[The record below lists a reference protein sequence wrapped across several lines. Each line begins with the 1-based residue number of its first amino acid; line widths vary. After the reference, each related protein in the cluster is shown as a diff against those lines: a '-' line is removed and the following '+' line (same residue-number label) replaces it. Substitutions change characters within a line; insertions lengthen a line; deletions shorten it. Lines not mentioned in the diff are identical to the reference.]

1 MKQTNKPAVLLAAF
15 ALIASP
21 GQAADSNT
29 NAPSAPA
36 SKAATLFADKVLA
49 KGKGF
54 EIKQS
59 EVEDLYAGAK
69 ATWAA
74 RGQILPES
82 KRPEI
87 EGKILEQL
95 VAKRVLVN
103 RATEAEK
110 TKAQAKSDE
119 YYSEL
124 KKRQPSEEAFLRQLK
139 VEGMTLEQFRKRLL
153 DDTTCETVVERELK
167 SQITVTGEQVKKFY
181 DDNPTQFEQPER
193 VRASHVLIT
202 TKDPATGEDL
212 LPDKKKEKKELAD
225 KVLARAKAGEDF
237 AKLAKEFSDDPGSR
251 DKGGEYTFP
260 RGQMVPEFENAAF
273 ALDANKISDIVT
285 TSYGYHIIKML
296 EKMPARKISFSEAEA
311 DIKEHLIV
319 QETQKQLPGY
329 LEKVKKEASVEVLT
343 TPAKSN

>member
-1 MKQTNKPAVLLAAF
+1 MKNTNKLAVLLAAF

-21 GQAADSNT
+21 GQAADSNP
-29 NAPSAPA
+29 NAPSAPS

-59 EVEDLYAGAK
+59 EVEELYTGAK
-69 ATWAA
+69 ATFAA
-74 RGQILPES
+74 RGQVLPES
-82 KRPEI
+82 RRPEI

-95 VAKRVLVN
+95 VAKRVLAN

-139 VEGMTLEQFRKRLL
+139 AEGMTLEQFRKRLL

-167 SQITVTGEQVKKFY
+167 SQIKITGELVKKFY

-193 VRASHVLIT
+193 VRASHVLVS

-212 LPDKKKEKKELAD
+212 PPDKKKERKELAD

-237 AKLAKEFSDDPGSR
+237 GKLAKEFSDDPGSR

-273 ALDANKISDIVT
+273 ALETNKISDIVT
-285 TSYGYHIIKML
+285 TPYGYHIIKTL

-311 DIKEHLIV
+311 DVKEHLII

-329 LEKVKKEASVEVLT
+329 LEKVKKEANVEVLA
-343 TPAKSN
+343 TPVKSN

>member
-1 MKQTNKPAVLLAAF
+1 MKKTNKLAVLLAAF

-69 ATWAA
+69 ATFAA

-82 KRPEI
+82 RRPEI

-110 TKAQAKSDE
+110 TKAQAKSEE

-139 VEGMTLEQFRKRLL
+139 AEGMTLEQFRKRLL

-167 SQITVTGEQVKKFY
+167 SQIKITGEQVKKFY
-181 DDNPTQFEQPER
+181 DDKPTQFEQPER
-193 VRASHVLIT
+193 VRASHVLIS

-212 LPDKKKEKKELAD
+212 PTDKKKEKKELAD

-251 DKGGEYTFP
+251 DKGGEYAFP

-273 ALDANKISDIVT
+273 ALETNKISDIVT
-285 TSYGYHIIKML
+285 TPYGYHIIKML
-296 EKMPARKISFSEAEA
+296 EKMPTRKISFSEAEA

-343 TPAKSN
+343 TPATSN

>member
-1 MKQTNKPAVLLAAF
+1 MKKNNKLAVLLAAF
-15 ALIASP
+15 ALIACP

-36 SKAATLFADKVLA
+36 SKPATLFADKVLA

-69 ATWAA
+69 ATFAA

-82 KRPEI
+82 RRPEI
-87 EGKILEQL
+87 EGKILDQL

-110 TKAQAKSDE
+110 TKAQAKSEE

-139 VEGMTLEQFRKRLL
+139 AEGMTLEQFRKRLL

-167 SQITVTGEQVKKFY
+167 SQIKITAEQVKKFY

-212 LPDKKKEKKELAD
+212 SADKKKERKELAD

-237 AKLAKEFSDDPGSR
+237 GKLAKEFSDDPGSR

-273 ALDANKISDIVT
+273 ALDTSKISDIVT
-285 TSYGYHIIKML
+285 TPYGYHIIKTL

-319 QETQKQLPGY
+319 QETQKQLPDY
-329 LEKVKKEASVEVLT
+329 LEKVKKEANVEVLT
-343 TPAKSN
+343 APAKSN